1 MRYYLKRMRFVLRG
15 RFSRY
20 PNFYQ
25 CYKHICYENLGTE
38 EDFVLKA
45 FLADGF
51 HPHALPW
58 GYFQDLRYMK
68 ELDTLP
74 LDFTLIP
81 PLRDDNQIIKQKILR
96 TSSSVFLHIRLGDYL
111 ESGTYSRLGVS
122 YYQKALEVMKAK
134 ISHPYIFV
142 FSNDIQWC
150 EKYLT
155 QYVDFSGCG
164 VEFVKGNTEGNAA
177 EEMELMRSCQ
187 HAIIANSTFSW
198 WAAYLMENPNKIVIM
213 PKYFFNDNKRIPR
226 YDMLALK
233 GWVVI
238 DNVWG
243 TIE

>member
-1 MRYYLKRMRFVLRG
+1 MG
-15 RFSRY
+15 IFSG
-20 PNFYQ
+20 FAL
-25 CYKHICYENLGTE
+25 YEG
-38 EDFVLKA
+38 A
-45 FLADGF
+45 
-51 HPHALPW
+51 
-58 GYFQDLRYMK
+58 R
-68 ELDTLP
+68 TLP

-96 TSSSVFLHIRLGDYL
+96 TNSSVFLHIRLGDYL

-122 YYQKALEVMKAK
+122 YYQKALEVMKTK
-134 ISHPYIFV
+134 IDNPYIFV
-142 FSNDIQWC
+142 FSNDINWC

-198 WAAYLMENPNKIVIM
+198 WAAYLMENPNKVVIM
-213 PKYFFNDNKRIPR
+213 PKYFFNDSRRIPR

-233 GWVVI
+233 DWVII

-243 TIE
+243 AVE